1 MNEVKDWSKN
11 TETMKAII
19 RTDDGG
25 PEVLQLAEVPSPTP
39 TATQLLVDVH
49 ATALNRADL
58 IQRRGGYPPPPGES
72 EILGLEIAGT
82 VSAVGDAV
90 GNGISEGARVF
101 GLVGGG
107 GYAEQAVI
115 DYRMAMPIPDEWSFE
130 QAAAVPEVF
139 FTANENIFTLGKLS
153 AGETILIHAGGSGVG
168 SAGIQISQ
176 HAGAT
181 VFVTAGTP
189 EKIDKCKALG
199 AVEGIHYKTT
209 DFVTEIQRLT
219 NGQGVDVVLDFI
231 GAPYLERNL
240 SILKTRGRLLQV
252 GLIGGATAEINL
264 GAVMRNRLQVIGSV
278 MRPQSIDEKIAIT
291 QRFVERWLPELK
303 RGVLQPIIDTVFPL
317 AQAQQAHEYME
328 ANRNF
333 GKILLKVF

>member
-1 MNEVKDWSKN
+1 
-11 TETMKAII
+11 MKAII
-19 RTDDGG
+19 RTRDGG
-25 PEVLQLAEVPSPTP
+25 PEVLQLGNVSSPKP
-39 TATQLLVDVH
+39 TETQLLVDVH
-49 ATALNRADL
+49 ATALNRADM

-82 VSAVGDAV
+82 VSAMGDAV
-90 GNGISEGARVF
+90 EGVAEGDRVF

-115 DYRMAMPIPDEWSFE
+115 DYRMAMPMPHEWTFE

-168 SAGIQISQ
+168 SAGIQISH
-176 HAGAT
+176 HAGAN
-181 VFVTAGTP
+181 VFVTAGTS
-189 EKIDKCKALG
+189 EKIEKCKALG
-199 AVEGIHYKTT
+199 AVEGINYKENN
-209 DFVTEIQRLT
+209 FVAEILRLT
-219 NGQGVDVVLDFI
+219 DGQGVDVVLDFI

-240 SILKTRGRLLQV
+240 SILKTKGRLLQV
-252 GLIGGATAEINL
+252 GLIGGSTAEINL
-264 GAVMRNRLQVIGSV
+264 GTVMRNRLQLIGSV

-291 QRFVERWLPELK
+291 QRFMERWLPELK
-303 RGVLQPIIDTVFPL
+303 RGTLQPIIDTVFSL

-333 GKILLKVF
+333 GKIILKVK

>member
-1 MNEVKDWSKN
+1 
-11 TETMKAII
+11 MKAII
-19 RTDDGG
+19 RTGDGG
-25 PEVLQLAEVPSPTP
+25 PEVLQLAETPSPTP

-49 ATALNRADL
+49 ATALNRADM

-82 VSAVGDAV
+82 VSAIGDAV
-90 GNGISEGARVF
+90 ESGISKGDRVF

-107 GYAEQAVI
+107 GYAEQAII
-115 DYRMAMPIPDEWSFE
+115 DYRMAMPIPDGWSFE
-130 QAAAVPEVF
+130 EAAAVPEVF

-168 SAGIQISQ
+168 SAGIQISR

-181 VFVTAGTP
+181 VFVTAGTS

-199 AVEGIHYKTT
+199 AVEGINYKTT
-209 DFVTEIQRLT
+209 DFVNEIQRLT
-219 NGQGVDVVLDFI
+219 DGQGVDVVLDFI
-231 GAPYLERNL
+231 GAPYFDRNL
-240 SILKTRGRLLQV
+240 SILKTKGRLLQV
-252 GLIGGATAEINL
+252 GLIGGSATEINL
-264 GAVMRNRLQVIGSV
+264 GTVMRNRLQIIGSV

-303 RGVLQPIIDTVFPL
+303 QNVLQPIIDTVFPL

-333 GKILLKVF
+333 GKIILKVR

>member
-1 MNEVKDWSKN
+1 MR
-11 TETMKAII
+11 AII
-19 RTDDGG
+19 RIGDGG
-25 PEVLQLAEVPSPTP
+25 PRVLQVSEVPAPIS

-58 IQRRGGYPPPPGES
+58 IQRRGGYPPPAGDS

-82 VSAVGDAV
+82 VAGVGRAVK
-90 GNGISEGARVF
+90 GISEGDRVF

-115 DYRMAMPIPDEWSFE
+115 DYRMAMPIPDGWSFE
-130 QAAAVPEVF
+130 EAAAVPEVF
-139 FTANENIFTLGKLS
+139 FTANENIFTLGELA

-168 SAGIQISQ
+168 TAGIQISH
-176 HAGAT
+176 HAGAN

-189 EKIDKCKALG
+189 EKIHKCKTIG
-199 AVEGIHYKTT
+199 AIEGINYKKT
-209 DFVTEIQRLT
+209 DFVAEIEHLT
-219 NGQGVDVVLDFI
+219 DGEGVDVVLDFI

-240 SILKTRGRLLQV
+240 SILKTKGRLLQV
-252 GLIGGATAEINL
+252 GLIGGTNAEIDL
-264 GAVMRNRLQVIGSV
+264 GTLMRNRLKIIGSV

-291 QRFVERWLPELK
+291 QRFVDRWLPEFKSGALK
-303 RGVLQPIIDTVFPL
+303 PVIDSVFPL
-317 AQAQQAHEYME
+317 AEVRQAHTYME

-333 GKILLKVF
+333 GKIILKVK

>member
-1 MNEVKDWSKN
+1 
-11 TETMKAII
+11 MKAIV
-19 RTDDGG
+19 RTGDGG
-25 PEVLQLAEVPSPTP
+25 PEVLQLDDAPSPEP
-39 TATQLLVDVH
+39 TETQILVDVH
-49 ATALNRADL
+49 ATALNRADM

-82 VSAVGDAV
+82 VAGMGNAVEGMAEGD
-90 GNGISEGARVF
+90 RVF

-115 DYRMAMPIPDEWSFE
+115 DYRLAMPIPNEWTFE

-168 SAGIQISQ
+168 SAGVQISH

-181 VFVTAGTP
+181 VFVTAGTS
-189 EKIDKCKALG
+189 EKIDNCKALG
-199 AVEGIHYKTT
+199 AVEGINYKEQ
-209 DFVTEIQRLT
+209 DFVAEIGRLT
-219 NGQGVDVVLDFI
+219 DEQGVDVVLDFI
-231 GAPYLERNL
+231 GAPYFERNL
-240 SILKTRGRLLQV
+240 SILKTTGRLLQV
-252 GLIGGATAEINL
+252 GLIGGATTEINL
-264 GAVMRNRLQVIGSV
+264 STVMRNRLQIIGSV

-291 QRFVERWLPELK
+291 QRFMERWLPELK
-303 RGVLQPIIDTVFPL
+303 RGTLQPVIDTVFPL

-328 ANRNF
+328 ANLNF
-333 GKILLKVF
+333 GKILLKVR

>member
-1 MNEVKDWSKN
+1 M
-11 TETMKAII
+11 MKAII
-19 RTDDGG
+19 RTGDGG
-25 PEVLQLAEVPSPTP
+25 PEVLQLAEAPSPTP
-39 TATQLLVDVH
+39 TATQILVDVH
-49 ATALNRADL
+49 ATALNRADT

-72 EILGLEIAGT
+72 DIIGLEIAGT
-82 VSAVGDAV
+82 VSAMGDAV
-90 GNGISEGARVF
+90 KGGISEGDRVF

-115 DYRMAMPIPDEWSFE
+115 DYRMAMPIPEAWSFE
-130 QAAAVPEVF
+130 EAAAVPEVF

-168 SAGIQISQ
+168 SAGVQISQ

-189 EKIDKCKALG
+189 EKINRCKALG
-199 AVEGIHYKTT
+199 ATEGINYKMT
-209 DFVTEIQRLT
+209 DFVAEIQRLT
-219 NGQGVDVVLDFI
+219 DGQGVDVVLDFI
-231 GAPYLERNL
+231 GAPYFERNL
-240 SILKTRGRLLQV
+240 SILKTKGRLLQV
-252 GLIGGATAEINL
+252 GLIGGSATEINL
-264 GAVMRNRLQVIGSV
+264 NTVMRNRLQIIGSV

-291 QRFVERWLPELK
+291 QRFVDRWLPELE

-317 AQAQQAHEYME
+317 AEAAQAHEYME

-333 GKILLKVF
+333 GKIILRVR

>member
-1 MNEVKDWSKN
+1 
-11 TETMKAII
+11 MKAII
-19 RTDDGG
+19 RTGDGG
-25 PEVLQLAEVPSPTP
+25 PEVLQLAEAPSPTP
-39 TATQLLVDVH
+39 TATQILVDVH
-49 ATALNRADL
+49 ATALNRADT

-72 EILGLEIAGT
+72 DIIGLEIAGT
-82 VSAVGDAV
+82 VSAMGDAV
-90 GNGISEGARVF
+90 KGGISEGDRVF

-115 DYRMAMPIPDEWSFE
+115 DYRMAMPIPEAWSFE
-130 QAAAVPEVF
+130 EAAAVPEVF

-168 SAGIQISQ
+168 SAGVQISQ

-189 EKIDKCKALG
+189 EKINRCKALG
-199 AVEGIHYKTT
+199 ARDGINYKTT
-209 DFVTEIQRLT
+209 DFVAEIQRLT
-219 NGQGVDVVLDFI
+219 DGQGVDVVLDFI
-231 GAPYLERNL
+231 GAPYFERNL
-240 SILKTRGRLLQV
+240 SILKTKGRLLQV
-252 GLIGGATAEINL
+252 GLIGGSATEINL
-264 GAVMRNRLQVIGSV
+264 NTVMRNRLQIIGSV

-291 QRFVERWLPELK
+291 QRFVDRWLPELE

-317 AQAQQAHEYME
+317 AEAAQAHEYME

-333 GKILLKVF
+333 GKIILRVR

>member
-1 MNEVKDWSKN
+1 
-11 TETMKAII
+11 MKAII
-19 RTDDGG
+19 RTGDGG
-25 PEVLQLAEVPSPTP
+25 PEVLQLAEVPAPTP

-82 VSAVGDAV
+82 VSEVGDAV
-90 GNGISEGARVF
+90 ADKISKGDRVF

-107 GYAEQAVI
+107 GYAEQALI
-115 DYRMAMPIPDEWSFE
+115 DYRMAMPIPDSWSFE

-168 SAGIQISQ
+168 SAGIQISR

-199 AVEGIHYKTT
+199 ATEGINYKTT
-209 DFVTEIQRLT
+209 DFVAEIQRLT
-219 NGQGVDVVLDFI
+219 DGQGVDVVLDFI

-240 SILKTRGRLLQV
+240 SILKTKGRLLQV
-252 GLIGGATAEINL
+252 GLIAGATAEINL
-264 GAVMRNRLQVIGSV
+264 GAVMRNRLQIIGSV

-291 QRFVERWLPELK
+291 HRFVERWLPELK

-317 AQAQQAHEYME
+317 AEAQQAHAYME

-333 GKILLKVF
+333 GKILLKVR

>member
-1 MNEVKDWSKN
+1 
-11 TETMKAII
+11 MKAII
-19 RTDDGG
+19 RTGDGG
-25 PEVLQLAEVPSPTP
+25 PEVLQLAETPSPTP

-49 ATALNRADL
+49 ATALNRADM

-82 VSAVGDAV
+82 VSAIGDAV
-90 GNGISEGARVF
+90 ESGISKGDRVF

-107 GYAEQAVI
+107 GYAEQAII
-115 DYRMAMPIPDEWSFE
+115 DYRMAMPIPDGWSFE
-130 QAAAVPEVF
+130 EAAAVPEVF

-168 SAGIQISQ
+168 SAGIQISR

-181 VFVTAGTP
+181 VFVTAGTS

-199 AVEGIHYKTT
+199 AVEGINYKTT
-209 DFVTEIQRLT
+209 DFVNEIQRLT
-219 NGQGVDVVLDFI
+219 DGQGVDVVLDFI
-231 GAPYLERNL
+231 GAPYFDRNL
-240 SILKTRGRLLQV
+240 SILKTKGRLLQV
-252 GLIGGATAEINL
+252 GLIGGSATEINL
-264 GAVMRNRLQVIGSV
+264 GTGMRNRLQIIGSV

-291 QRFVERWLPELK
+291 QRFVEQWLPELK
-303 RGVLQPIIDTVFPL
+303 QNVLQPIIDTVFPL

-333 GKILLKVF
+333 GKIILKVR

>member
-1 MNEVKDWSKN
+1 
-11 TETMKAII
+11 MKAII
-19 RTDDGG
+19 RIGDGG
-25 PEVLQLAEVPSPTP
+25 PEVLQLSEVPAPIP

-82 VSAVGDAV
+82 VAACGSGVEGV
-90 GNGISEGARVF
+90 SEGDRVF

-107 GYAEQAVI
+107 GYAAQAVI
-115 DYRMAMPIPDEWSFE
+115 DYRMAMPIPDGWSFE
-130 QAAAVPEVF
+130 EAAAVPEVF
-139 FTANENIFTLGKLS
+139 FTANENIFTLGALS

-168 SAGIQISQ
+168 TAGIQISQ
-176 HAGAT
+176 HAGAN

-199 AVEGIHYKTT
+199 AIEGINYKTI
-209 DFVTEIQRLT
+209 DFVAELERLT
-219 NGQGVDVVLDFI
+219 GGEGVDVVLDFI

-240 SILKTRGRLLQV
+240 SILKTKGRLLQV

-264 GAVMRNRLQVIGSV
+264 STLMRNRLKVIGSV

-291 QRFVERWLPELK
+291 QRFVDRWLPELK
-303 RGVLQPIIDTVFPL
+303 RGVLHPIIDTVFPL
-317 AQAQQAHEYME
+317 AEARQAHTYME

-333 GKILLKVF
+333 GKIILKVK